1 MSDLAMVWLNLIVGI
16 LLGAFF
22 FGGLWW
28 TVRKVVAGDGMEFWL
43 SISLLIRSSVTLAG
57 FYFSSAGHWQ
67 YLLADLVGFIV
78 ARSIIKRLAQ
88 GKEASHAPES

>member
-43 SISLLIRSSVTLAG
+43 SISLLIRSSVTLAV
-57 FYFSSAGHWQ
+57 SAGRFGRLYRGPLNHQ
-67 YLLADLVGFIV
+67 TLGAGKGGF
-78 ARSIIKRLAQ
+78 SCT
-88 GKEASHAPES
+88 